1 MKLAIIGASTGQQK
15 LCIKAH
21 EMGITTIGI
30 AWSKGAICKDLFDK
44 FYDVSIMDF
53 EKVIEICKQEQVDGV
68 VTNGSNLTIES
79 SSYVAEA
86 LNLPCTPYATIKA
99 IKDKHFVR
107 QKTQN
112 IDGLQQVKNYEY
124 DGQEPL
130 FFPCIVKPVSG
141 AAKEG
146 VSFVA
151 NKDEF
156 AKAIRYAQGDNGEKK
171 KILIEEFIEG
181 REVSVESISSHGN
194 HFVIQVTDKDSTG
207 APHFVEIGHHQPAN
221 ISNDLR
227 NRIDSVVPK
236 ILQAVEFQNGATH
249 IELKINNKNEIYLIE
264 INPRG
269 GGDEISNTL
278 VGLSTNVDY
287 VKTMIEVALGTF
299 TKPDVHNI
307 AYSGIYFLC
316 KQTAQ
321 WENFFK
327 LDETQPWLFFKHI
340 NSTELIESTGNRNR
354 NGYIIYK
361 SDKKIEPI
369 I

>member
-30 AWSKGAICKDLFDK
+30 AWSNGAVCKDLFDK

-53 EKVIEICKQEQVDGV
+53 DKVIEICKQEQVDGV

-86 LNLPCTPYATIKA
+86 LKFPCTPYATIKA

-107 QKTQN
+107 QKTKD

-181 REVSVESISSHGN
+181 REVSVESISFHGN
-194 HFVIQVTDKDSTG
+194 HYVIQVTDKDSTG

-221 ISNDLR
+221 ITNDLR
-227 NRIDSVVPK
+227 NRINSVIPK
-236 ILQAVEFQNGATH
+236 ILQAVQFQNGATH

-278 VGLSTNVDY
+278 VELSTNVDY
-287 VKTMIEVALGTF
+287 VKAMIEVALNTF
-299 TKPDVHNI
+299 HPTSIHNTKF
-307 AYSGIYFLC
+307 AGIYYLC
-316 KQTAQ
+316 KQTQAHLA
-321 WENFFK
+321 FFQNLK
-327 LDETQPWLFFKHI
+327 NEPWLVKKDI
-340 NSTELIESTGNRNR
+340 VNYELNEATGNRDR
-354 NGYIIYK
+354 NGYFIYCGE
-361 SDKKIEPI
+361 KKISLA
-369 I
+369 

>member
-30 AWSKGAICKDLFDK
+30 AWSNGAVCKDLFDK

-221 ISNDLR
+221 ISNNLR

-287 VKTMIEVALGTF
+287 VKTMIEVALDIF
-299 TKPDVHNI
+299 HPIHVRNTKF
-307 AYSGIYFLC
+307 AGIFYLC
-316 KQTAQ
+316 KQTQSHLA
-321 WENFFK
+321 FFK
-327 LDETQPWLFFKHI
+327 NSENEPWLVKKDVA
-340 NSTELIESTGNRNR
+340 SYKLSEATGNRDR
-354 NGYIIYK
+354 NGYIIYCG
-361 SDKKIEPI
+361 DKKIDLT
-369 I
+369 